1 MNKRITIGLVVVNV
15 ALLAFILIYERGT
28 LSTSETAGR
37 SGQVLRTFIRD
48 RVERVELV
56 RGDEPAIAFVRERD
70 PEAED
75 DELGEWVIREPIE
88 VAADADAVDS
98 LLSELEWLGANRT
111 LEGIS
116 DEDRETF
123 GLTEPRFVVRYTVI
137 ESTYEL
143 RVGGEAPTG
152 NGVYVAVEGEDTAY
166 VVSSDL
172 VEALDHDVNH
182 FRNKELFDGFYTTR
196 VERVR
201 IDDVLFEKEA
211 DIWRV
216 REPIRGWANVGL
228 VDRLMAVTRE
238 LNATR
243 FIAEDADD
251 LGRYGLDAP
260 WHELTV
266 TRRDEEGVEYREAR
280 LRVGA
285 PCGEHDAERYAIAGA
300 DGPVV
305 CVSVSDVEDLVVDA
319 GRLREQRL
327 LALGEEAIE
336 SFVLTRDGSRL
347 EVEREDDSWKLFTG
361 PEGERGEATRVED
374 DAVAEWTAALRDT
387 GATAYESLDDPRG
400 TDSPWLRVVI
410 ARRSDSP
417 PIELAFGDRDD
428 EGVWV
433 RRGDEDAVVRFDA
446 ALVEDVDV
454 GPLRFRARDL
464 FEAEAADVS
473 RIRLETASRGV
484 EERAVRGE
492 GGTWRLEAPV
502 EADADRVV
510 VSAIGRQL
518 AELRAER
525 FVAASPAREHGL
537 SSPSATISATFT
549 PDPEAGGEESTVLVR
564 IGAETDGGS
573 FAQIDDEDAVF
584 VLSGDRVD
592 ALTRALVSLD
602 ALTVDAD
609 ALESLRLERGEEV
622 TALVRE
628 GTTWQL
634 DSGSPADEGR
644 TRSLM
649 DRLGTLRALG
659 VAEYGEGTFTPQLRV
674 VATRRA
680 TVEGDRVVTL
690 EIGAPVG
697 EGDDAHLPVRRS
709 GLDVVYRVRPDMVRS
724 ILEYAP

>member
-1 MNKRITIGLVVVNV
+1 MNKRITIGLAIVNA

-28 LSTSETAGR
+28 LSTGETAGR

-75 DELGEWVIREPIE
+75 DELGEWVIREPIA

-98 LLSELEWLGANRT
+98 LLSELEWLGATRT

-116 DEDRETF
+116 DADRESF
-123 GLTEPRFVVRYTVI
+123 GLTDPRFVVRYTVI
-137 ESTYEL
+137 ESTYAL

-152 NGVYVAVEGEDTAY
+152 NGVYVAVDGEDTAY

-172 VEALDHDVNH
+172 VEALDHDVDH

-201 IDDVLFEKEA
+201 IDDVLFEKED

-243 FIAEDADD
+243 FIAEEADD
-251 LGRYGLDAP
+251 PSQYGLDAP

-266 TRRDEEGVEYREAR
+266 IRRAEEGVDFREAR

-285 PCGEHDAERYAIAGA
+285 PCAEHDGERYARAGD

-305 CVSVSDVEDLVVDA
+305 CVNVSDVEDLVVDP

-327 LALGEEAIE
+327 LALGEEAVE
-336 SFVLTRDGSRL
+336 SFVLTRDGARL
-347 EVEREDDSWKLFTG
+347 EVEREEDSWKLFTG
-361 PEGERGEATRVED
+361 PEDDRGEATRVED
-374 DAVAEWTAALRDT
+374 DAVAEWTAALRDS
-387 GATAYESLDDPRG
+387 GATAFETLDDPRG
-400 TDSPWLRVVI
+400 TDSPWLRIVI
-410 ARRSDSP
+410 ERRSDRA
-417 PIELAFGDRDD
+417 PIELAFGDRDAD
-428 EGVWV
+428 GVWV

-446 ALVEDVDV
+446 SLVEDVDV

-473 RIRLETASRGV
+473 RITLDTAARGV
-484 EERAVRGE
+484 EERAVRGS

-502 EADADRVV
+502 EAEADRVV

-518 AELRAER
+518 SGLRAER
-525 FVAASPAREHGL
+525 FVAASPSPEHGL
-537 SSPSATISATFT
+537 SRPTATIAATFT
-549 PDPEAGGEESTVLVR
+549 PDPEAGGEPSSVTVR
-564 IGAETDGGS
+564 IGAETDGGA
-573 FAQIDDEDAVF
+573 FAQLTGDDAVF
-584 VLSGDRVD
+584 VLSSDRVD

-609 ALESLRLERGEEV
+609 TLESLRLERGEEAI
-622 TALVRE
+622 ALVRE
-628 GTTWQL
+628 GTTWL
-634 DSGSPADEGR
+634 VEGGAAPDEER
-644 TRSLM
+644 TRALM

-659 VAEYGEGTFTPQLRV
+659 VAEYGEGAFTPQVRV

-690 EIGAPVG
+690 DLGDPVG
-697 EGDDAHLPVRRS
+697 EGDDAYLPVRRS

-724 ILEYAP
+724 ILGYAP